1 MLNTLCRLCGF
12 ALIAFNVF
20 GCSTF
25 KPQPDATA
33 SFMERKQLKKAGEV
47 SVSMA
52 VPPAEE
58 SAAVFGVKVAKKKFS
73 RSGWK
78 STTKAFFTGSRYQF
92 SPVSS
97 LYVFGRRQNIA
108 LQKIRGTIHERNHLR
123 LWLTPIIY
131 RGNDVWTG
139 QISRDI
145 GIRFAKKPS

>member
-12 ALIAFNVF
+12 ALIAVNVF

-58 SAAVFGVKVAKKKFS
+58 SAAVFGVKVAKKKIQPIWLEIDNQSVFHGFPVPVLS
-73 RSGWK
+73 REL
-78 STTKAFFTGSRYQF
+78 TLCFRPAAEYCAAENQ
-92 SPVSS
+92 
-97 LYVFGRRQNIA
+97 
-108 LQKIRGTIHERNHLR
+108 RNH
-123 LWLTPIIY
+123 
-131 RGNDVWTG
+131 
-139 QISRDI
+139 SRT
-145 GIRFAKKPS
+145 